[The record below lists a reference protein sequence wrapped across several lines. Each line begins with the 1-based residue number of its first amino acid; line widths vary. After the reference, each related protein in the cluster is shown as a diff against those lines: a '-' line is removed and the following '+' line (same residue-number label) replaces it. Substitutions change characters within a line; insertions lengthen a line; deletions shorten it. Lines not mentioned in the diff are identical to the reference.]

1 MKKFK
6 VVFFFLLMIPGWWC
20 ENDQSSTSQKSSTLG
35 SQNSSTSGPQNSK
48 NAVLQ
53 AQEDHF
59 EFIFNKVKRI
69 LIKFKKQSLPS
80 VFDEKKPLKG
90 EYDVFHAYCC
100 SKIGNQQI
108 HQKIRNW
115 IYKTNNKEKFL
126 SYFTALA
133 SDLTKNQFSK
143 FSRQPFLIIF
153 FFDLALSFDLEDE
166 KISGFFESLIKK
178 EEREILLLKLILV
191 ELVKAKNSP
200 LADQSIKDHFN
211 EKLSNYYL
219 PLLRNSHKLSLSLK
233 IKLAQLLKKLKL
245 TDWKREDWE
254 KAAFLEYER
263 FFRTNPF
270 LNSRKCL
277 SQNFINAQK
286 KWISEKLRP
295 GMIEFQLWQ
304 KLRGSEEMPESIFGQ
319 IFSQD
324 HLKILKDYIQ
334 NNPEECFQD
343 MILFCHKDLHPAVK
357 QWVGK
362 LKKIPND
369 KKEEELIHLLG
380 TISVLKVLLGF

>member
-178 EEREILLLKLILV
+178 EEREILLLKLIPVLCA
-191 ELVKAKNSP
+191 LFA
-200 LADQSIKDHFN
+200 FN
-211 EKLSNYYL
+211 VWLSVSSSFVN
-219 PLLRNSHKLSLSLK
+219 
-233 IKLAQLLKKLKL
+233 I
-245 TDWKREDWE
+245 
-254 KAAFLEYER
+254 
-263 FFRTNPF
+263 NPF
-270 LNSRKCL
+270 VKLLLLYSWILIDGVIRIELNES
-277 SQNFINAQK
+277 SFQ
-286 KWISEKLRP
+286 SSLR
-295 GMIEFQLWQ
+295 LA
-304 KLRGSEEMPESIFGQ
+304 L
-319 IFSQD
+319 
-324 HLKILKDYIQ
+324 
-334 NNPEECFQD
+334 
-343 MILFCHKDLHPAVK
+343 
-357 QWVGK
+357 
-362 LKKIPND
+362 
-369 KKEEELIHLLG
+369 
-380 TISVLKVLLGF
+380 